1 MSWGGRD
8 FTRGATLRQLAT
20 FSGPIVLANLLQTLF
35 QLVDSLWVGNLLGAQ
50 ALGAVAISGTVIFV
64 ALAFVIGMNNAAL
77 AILAQHKGRRDERAF
92 ARYLNAFTVIL
103 LGASVLLGLAGF
115 LGADGA
121 LRLLGTPAQIL
132 APARDY
138 LQITF
143 VGMLFL
149 FGYNFL
155 ATVLRAIGD
164 SATPLRFTVA
174 AVALNTVLDPLLIH
188 TAGWGVRGAALATVV
203 SQGVAFGYGL
213 VHVARRRLV
222 PAERPHPPAAAEVR
236 MVLRLGI
243 PAGLQMAVISAG
255 SAAIMSVVAAF
266 GAEVVGGYGA
276 AQRLDALVMLPA
288 QALGIAVQSMAAQN
302 IGRRAWDRVGEL
314 ARVAVLANFLVMV
327 VIGLVVVALA
337 DVAVGLFIDE
347 PRAAQFGASYVR
359 IVALCYPFLGIN
371 FVLNGIVRASGA
383 MYQVL
388 VLNIVSFWV
397 LRYPLTAIGAHVL
410 DETGIGVGVGAS
422 FVVSSAVAYAY
433 FRWGRWREKQLFDEP
448 AETAG

>member
-1 MSWGGRD
+1 PATVHPVRRGPCRGPEAGPPAHDRSPSRAASDRTGPGPPDLGSLAPGRLNGFAEGPGGRRRRACYGALTRVAERRGEHVSWGGRD

-92 ARYLNAFTVIL
+92 ARYLNAFAVIL

-143 VGMLFL
+143 VGMPFL

-164 SATPLRFTVA
+164 PATPLRFTVA

-255 SAAIMSVVAAF
+255 SAAIMSVVTAF
-266 GAEVVGGYGA
+266 GADVVGGYGA

-288 QALGIAVQSMAAQN
+288 QALGI
-302 IGRRAWDRVGEL
+302 
-314 ARVAVLANFLVMV
+314 
-327 VIGLVVVALA
+327 
-337 DVAVGLFIDE
+337 
-347 PRAAQFGASYVR
+347 
-359 IVALCYPFLGIN
+359 
-371 FVLNGIVRASGA
+371 
-383 MYQVL
+383 
-388 VLNIVSFWV
+388 
-397 LRYPLTAIGAHVL
+397 
-410 DETGIGVGVGAS
+410 
-422 FVVSSAVAYAY
+422 
-433 FRWGRWREKQLFDEP
+433 
-448 AETAG
+448 